1 MSCVPLPT
9 PTCCRPPA
17 VPRLPLVA
25 FEVGCAWALG
35 GFPSVFAGIF
45 GCVGQKALKSVFQSH
60 SCQEASPALPCVGPA
75 LGRAP
80 PGSQVRGR
88 SASPQPKPG
97 TPPRYGRDLPGWQ
110 PQPLPHTWPPC
121 LPGRSEVS
129 LRAWGPAWHSSQR
142 SPGTRELSTRWG
154 LRPCAGRGH
163 PGPAESPQPCHC
175 SLFSSG
181 PRVWAFPGAPQASP
195 GTPRFPP
202 VM

>member
-1 MSCVPLPT
+1 MGLGWVSICLCWDLRVRGAESPEECLPES
-9 PTCCRPPA
+9 
-17 VPRLPLVA
+17 LVS
-25 FEVGCAWALG
+25 G
-35 GFPSVFAGIF
+35 G
-45 GCVGQKALKSVFQSH
+45 LTR
-60 SCQEASPALPCVGPA
+60 PALRGACLGP
-75 LGRAP
+75 GP
-80 PGSQVRGR
+80 PGSQVRGP